1 MTIFQILDEHNR
13 NVIPEFSPCPNQ
25 IFLISSVMA
34 KLNGIEFF
42 SPVSIAI
49 LPFEPQRFKLTY
61 QVWVFFRGKI
71 SQEYLSSNYRYNIST
86 NED

>member
-42 SPVSIAI
+42 FSCQYSNFTFWTTEVQTHISS
-49 LPFEPQRFKLTY
+49 
-61 QVWVFFRGKI
+61 VGFFQG
-71 SQEYLSSNYRYNIST
+71 
-86 NED
+86 

>member
-34 KLNGIEFF
+34 KLNGIELLF
-42 SPVSIAI
+42 
-49 LPFEPQRFKLTY
+49 LPS
-61 QVWVFFRGKI
+61 V
-71 SQEYLSSNYRYNIST
+71 
-86 NED
+86 